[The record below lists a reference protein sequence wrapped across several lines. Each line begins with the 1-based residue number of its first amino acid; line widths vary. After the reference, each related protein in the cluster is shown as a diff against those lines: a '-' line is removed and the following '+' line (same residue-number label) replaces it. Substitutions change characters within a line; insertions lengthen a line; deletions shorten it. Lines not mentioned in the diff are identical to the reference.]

1 MNFSVLNEQQVAA
14 FIFIFLRMSAMIVM
28 IPIFGDRTVPAR
40 VKAGLALLISMLIFP
55 FVRTQVPLVERLDFL
70 PLVTGM
76 TGEILI
82 GLTIGF
88 TARFVFAGVQF
99 AGELVGLQMGF
110 SIANII
116 DPITSAQVSIIAE
129 FQYLF
134 AMLIFLMVDAHHI
147 FLSAMVES
155 YRIIHPLAF
164 HFSGALMGAIL
175 DYSRDVF
182 IVAVKVSA
190 PIIAALIFTSVGLG
204 IVARTVPQI
213 NIFIVGFP
221 LQIAV
226 GLIFLGLTMPVF
238 LKVLEGYFFN
248 YSRQI
253 GVLLHLM

>member
-14 FIFIFLRMSAMIVM
+14 FIFVFLRMSAMIVM
-28 IPIFGDRTVPAR
+28 IPVFGERTVPAR
-40 VKAGLALLISMLIFP
+40 VKAGLALIISMLVFP
-55 FVRTQVPLVERLDFL
+55 FVRTQIPPVEHFDFL

-76 TGEILI
+76 TGEVLI
-82 GLTIGF
+82 GLIIGF

-99 AGELVGLQMGF
+99 AGEMVGLQMGF

-129 FQYLF
+129 FQFLF
-134 AMLIFLMVDAHHI
+134 ATLIFLIVDAHHI
-147 FLSAMVES
+147 FLLAMVDS
-155 YRIIHPLAF
+155 YRIIHPLSF
-164 HFSGALMGAIL
+164 HFSGALMAAIL
-175 DYSRDVF
+175 GFSRDVF

-190 PIIAALIFTSVGLG
+190 PIIAALLFTSVGLG

-226 GLIFLGLTMPVF
+226 GLIFIGLTIPVF
-238 LKVLEGYFFN
+238 LKVLEGYFLN
-248 YSRQI
+248 YSRNI
-253 GVLLHLM
+253 GILIRLM

>member
-1 MNFSVLNEQQVAA
+1 MNIPVVNEQFVAA
-14 FIFIFLRMSAMIVM
+14 FLFIFLRMSAMIVM
-28 IPIFGDRTVPAR
+28 IPVFGDNTVPAR
-40 VKAGLALLISMLIFP
+40 VKGAMALVLSMLVFP
-55 FVRTQVPLVERLDFL
+55 FAQAQVPPLERFDLL
-70 PLVTGM
+70 PLAAGM
-76 TGEILI
+76 AGEILI
-82 GLTIGF
+82 GLIIGF

-110 SIANII
+110 SIANVI

-147 FLSAMVES
+147 FLTAIVES
-155 YRIIHPLAF
+155 FRIIHPLAF
-164 HFSGALMGAIL
+164 HFSGALMEAIL
-175 DYSRDVF
+175 GYSRDVF

-190 PIIAALIFTSVGLG
+190 PIIAALLFINVGLG

-221 LQIAV
+221 LQIAA
-226 GLIFLGLTMPVF
+226 GLIFIGLTVPVF

-248 YSRQI
+248 YAREISI
-253 GVLLHLM
+253 LLHLM